1 MKTYKVKV
9 CNKEIEISRTRTR
22 AIKALCTDCSAG
34 QRQEVAE
41 CPCTMCPL
49 YIYRG
54 YIEWNSKKK
63 EMTVEQRLAARD
75 RMKKML
81 KDKESNKRDI

>member
-9 CNKEIEISRTRTR
+9 CNKEIEISRTRAR
-22 AIKALCTDCSAG
+22 AIKAYCTDCSAG
-34 QRQEVAE
+34 NQTEVAE

-54 YIEWNSKKK
+54 YIRWTLDKK
-63 EMTVEQRLAARD
+63 EVTEEEMELRRERGRNIRLRQA
-75 RMKKML
+75 
-81 KDKESNKRDI
+81 